1 MTIIETTVILSV
13 MFILAGA
20 MSPIVSESVTTA
32 RAVKAK
38 NDAQM
43 IAMGLINLEKDLGGD
58 ALSMSNLTSSSA
70 ESVSLPAVLASD
82 GVEPSTD
89 DPDPNPGTLS
99 LTGLFSRGQATAP
112 ADPRVARQRR
122 NWIDRRRGSIGD
134 HLVTNKRGYRFRRP
148 GEMSGWNGPYVSA
161 DIKGDPW
168 GNQFMINSEWLDGG
182 TTPADINGN
191 VRRAVFVVSAGSDG
205 VIQTPFD
212 QPISDARPSGDDIV
226 IRIQ

>member
-1 MTIIETTVILSV
+1 MHQRRETHVSHRLRNQRGMTIIETTVILSV

-89 DPDPNPGTLS
+89 DPDP
-99 LTGLFSRGQATAP
+99 
-112 ADPRVARQRR
+112 
-122 NWIDRRRGSIGD
+122 
-134 HLVTNKRGYRFRRP
+134 
-148 GEMSGWNGPYVSA
+148 
-161 DIKGDPW
+161 
-168 GNQFMINSEWLDGG
+168 
-182 TTPADINGN
+182 
-191 VRRAVFVVSAGSDG
+191 
-205 VIQTPFD
+205 
-212 QPISDARPSGDDIV
+212 
-226 IRIQ
+226 